1 MKSNSFFD
9 EAAGMQTTFGVNQRN
24 LLKLV
29 KSSPLGMI
37 AIDSQGVILLWNR
50 AAEEITGWS
59 EQEVLGRDF
68 RLLVDAWL
76 VYELEDA
83 HKRILNGEVIH
94 SLPINITRK
103 DGRMII
109 ISYSSAPVFDD
120 DRIIA
125 AIAVIYDVT
134 EKINMEMA
142 LRNSLEKMNRVV
154 DETVSALAT
163 AIGKR
168 DPYTAGHQQRVAQL
182 ACAIAHEMGGFDDDG
197 MKGLRMAAMIHDIG
211 KLYVPTEILTKPG
224 QLTKLEFELIKTHA
238 QAGFDI
244 LEEIEFPWPIASIVQ
259 QHHERMDGN
268 GYPLGLAGDDILLE
282 ARIIGVAD
290 VVEAMS
296 SHRPYRP
303 GRGIESALRELS
315 ERSGTVYDS
324 KIVDTCLMVFRNGFD
339 FSATAS
345 TVPGAVEPQA
355 FRQS

>member
-1 MKSNSFFD
+1 
-9 EAAGMQTTFGVNQRN
+9 MQTTFGVNQRN

-37 AIDSQGVILLWNR
+37 AIDPQGLILLWNR

-83 HKRILNGEVIH
+83 HKRILNGVVIH

-182 ACAIAHEMGGFDDDG
+182 ACAIAHEMGGFDDDRL
-197 MKGLRMAAMIHDIG
+197 KGLRMAATIHDIG
-211 KLYVPTEILTKPG
+211 KLYVPAEILAKPG
-224 QLTKLEFELIKTHA
+224 QLSEPELALIKTHP

-244 LEEIEFPWPIASIVQ
+244 LGEVEFPWPIASIVQ
-259 QHHERMDGN
+259 QHHERLDGS
-268 GYPLGLAGDDILLE
+268 GYPRGLSGDTILME

-303 GRGIESALRELS
+303 GKGIEPALHEIN
-315 ERSGTVYDS
+315 ERRGEKYDANVVDACLALFS
-324 KIVDTCLMVFRNGFD
+324 KGYILL
-339 FSATAS
+339 
-345 TVPGAVEPQA
+345 EEQK
-355 FRQS
+355 